1 MIPHNLP
8 DYVERG
14 GRQVWRPPYTARG
27 AELFGFVLQ
36 ADRGAIDELLAHD
49 LVEPARGEVD
59 YRCANDRIVVIFA
72 HIERLASDD
81 SRDEHR
87 GYLSEREVSVWCLA
101 ADVTAGT
108 RLVWYLPYVF
118 VDSGQAVASGR
129 EVYGYPKQMGCFAET
144 FPRELVD
151 GGTTIVKAPAFNQF
165 GPDERAEPLPM
176 IVAERLAERPG
187 DAAVVRDGTVAFDA
201 FLQGLGATLDVS
213 DDLPFGPASP
223 QSAVITPISSPPP
236 SGAAQPPPPWAGRR
250 PLQTLRGRSIV
261 ADYGLILDMVAN
273 PTLVFLKQFRDA
285 SCPTKACYQAL
296 VEAPLA
302 VHPSG
307 AIYKELE
314 RELFEITVADW
325 ASHPIA
331 TELGIAPANQ
341 QPQLAFRASFGFDI
355 KLGLEVWRAP
365 T

>member
-59 YRCANDRIVVIFA
+59 YRCANDRVVVIFA
-72 HIERLASDD
+72 QIERLASDD
-81 SRDEHR
+81 SRDKHR
-87 GYLSEREVSVWCLA
+87 GYLCEREVSVWCLA

-129 EVYGYPKQMGCFAET
+129 EVYGYPKQMGRFAKT

-151 GGTTIVKAPAFNQF
+151 GGTTVVKAPAFDAF
-165 GPDERAEPLPM
+165 GPDEKAEPRPM

-187 DAAVVRDGTVAFDA
+187 AAAVVRDGTVAFDA
-201 FLQGLGATLDVS
+201 LLDDLGATLGVS
-213 DDLPFGPASP
+213 DDLPFGPAPP

-236 SGAAQPPPPWAGRR
+236 SGAGQLPPPWAARR
-250 PLQTLRGRSIV
+250 PLETLRGPGIV
-261 ADYGLILDMVAN
+261 ADYGLIVDMVAN

-302 VHPSG
+302 VDPLG
-307 AIYKELE
+307 ATYEELE
-314 RELFEITVADW
+314 RELFKVTVADW

-331 TELGIAPANQ
+331 SELGIAPVTQ
-341 QPQLAFRASFGFDI
+341 QPRRAFRASFDFDI
-355 KLGLEVWRAP
+355 NLGLEVWRAP